1 MARVGMQGR
10 TKPEGMAGY
19 SRYPGGGA
27 AVTVE
32 CTAKTRGP
40 ERPCSQAAPDT
51 TLPFS
56 ARLIQRL
63 KGVIGMNHTFKAAI
77 SALVLAV
84 GFAGSVAAGPFEDAG
99 TAYMKG
105 DYARASR
112 LLRPL
117 AEQGN
122 ADAQARLTLIDVGAA
137 YRTGDYETAVRLVRP
152 LAEQGN
158 VDAQA
163 RLAYLYANGEGV
175 PQDYEAAVGW
185 YQKAAEQGN
194 AIAQY
199 NLGDMYRI
207 GEGVPPDNAAAA
219 SWYRRAAEQG
229 HSRAQNNLGVMYDQG
244 EGVRQ
249 DRVTAHMWFS
259 LAAARGF
266 NDAVRNRD
274 AVAPH
279 MTSAQVAEAQEL
291 AREWKPT
298 STPAPR

>member
-1 MARVGMQGR
+1 
-10 TKPEGMAGY
+10 
-19 SRYPGGGA
+19 
-27 AVTVE
+27 
-32 CTAKTRGP
+32 
-40 ERPCSQAAPDT
+40 
-51 TLPFS
+51 
-56 ARLIQRL
+56 
-63 KGVIGMNHTFKAAI
+63 
-77 SALVLAV
+77 VLAV

-137 YRTGDYETAVRLVRP
+137 YRKGHYETAARLVRP

-199 NLGDMYRI
+199 NLGDMYRV
-207 GEGVPPDNAAAA
+207 GEGVSGGQN
-219 SWYRRAAEQG
+219 RR
-229 HSRAQNNLGVMYDQG
+229 R
-244 EGVRQ
+244 GVRRDDHGRSVIDQ
-249 DRVTAHMWFS
+249 FDRNCRKT
-259 LAAARGF
+259 
-266 NDAVRNRD
+266 
-274 AVAPH
+274 AVADRSVEFKPH
-279 MTSAQVAEAQEL
+279 VFALEKSCFGETLAECRQIPKAISKVYEPDKRHRFL
-291 AREWKPT
+291 RPRGDRPPCHASKPP
-298 STPAPR
+298 SR